1 MAAATAEKM
10 QCMEVWGGNHATWSH
25 FTVPGLD
32 LWVYSQPLAQSSQGG
47 DVYYLSS
54 CASGRITRM
63 LLADVS
69 GHGDEAAPVATRLR
83 DLMRRNVNFIAQSR
97 MTAALNDDFEGTE
110 RFATACISTFFA
122 PTRSLSLSS
131 AGHPPALI
139 YRRSKGRWVSS
150 DDETETG
157 RNMPI
162 GVVEGVAFSSGKLK
176 LDTGDL
182 VLSYSDALFE
192 AKDEDDEILKTEGLL
207 RLINETDTSQPEL
220 VVSALLDR
228 IRDLDPCNLTADDVT
243 VMLAKANG
251 TGTTLKDNLL
261 APIRLLGRM
270 LRLR

>member
-1 MAAATAEKM
+1 MATATPEKM

-32 LWVYSQPLAQSSQGG
+32 LWVYSQPLARSSSGG

-83 DLMRRNVNFIAQSR
+83 DLMRRNVNFIDPSR
-97 MTAALNDDFEGTE
+97 MTAALNDQFEGTE
-110 RFATACISTFFA
+110 RFATACISTYFA

-139 YRRSKGRWVSS
+139 HRRSTGRWVSS
-150 DDETETG
+150 DAETSAG

-162 GVVEGVAFSSGKLK
+162 GVVEGVAFSFGKLK
-176 LDTGDL
+176 LETGDF

-192 AKDEDDEILKTEGLL
+192 ARDGDGKLLHADGLL
-207 RLINETDTSQPEL
+207 RLVNEADATQPERI
-220 VVSALLDR
+220 VPNLLDR
-228 IRDLDPCNLTADDVT
+228 IRDLNPENLTGDDVT

-251 TGTTLKDNLL
+251 GGTTLKDNLL
-261 APIRLLGRM
+261 APIRLIGRM
-270 LRLR
+270 LGLR